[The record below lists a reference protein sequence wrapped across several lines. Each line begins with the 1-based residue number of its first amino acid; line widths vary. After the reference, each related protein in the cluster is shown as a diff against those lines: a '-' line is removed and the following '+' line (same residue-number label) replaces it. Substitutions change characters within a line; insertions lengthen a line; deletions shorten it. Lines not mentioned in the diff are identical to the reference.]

1 MKLTNCSSKNEIKM
15 VNKYMRKVIYTLNHI
30 CIDIP
35 YPNSE
40 NDYFDKKPNE

>member
-1 MKLTNCSSKNEIKM
+1 M

-40 NDYFDKKPNE
+40 NDYFDKKQMNEKMW